1 MYDSIQ
7 KFAISQGDH
16 YTTGFLLD
24 CNYLKKRYKI
34 FATDLSQKQALD
46 FEQNEYIKLI

>member
-16 YTTGFLLD
+16 YTTDFILD
-24 CNYLKKRYKI
+24 YNYLNKRYKI